1 MENVVWLGKT
11 RKGPIYMEYQTLTQA
26 LEAFDRYQ
34 KTLSAYRH
42 AMGVL
47 SLDAVTAAPE
57 GSWEG
62 RGQTM
67 EVLSGVVYD
76 LTVGKENGMLFDF
89 LQSHLEELTDLQKRE
104 LEQARKELGV
114 RTAVVVAPPQGSN
127 GLTQEGIFRA
137 AARQAD
143 LVLLSGAR
151 LHEILRNNAANF
163 RQTKF
168 GCIDTG
174 IRAANIMCVT
184 FADEQ
189 AAFLAGALLSQL
201 HRHGLLPAPRTR
213 AAGDELTLG
222 WLAGEDDPQLKS
234 MLNGFVEGVRL
245 ESPGA
250 RVINGVAGSYSSPD
264 KGRAKAE
271 ELLGLDINALA
282 VLAGRAGLG
291 AVEAA
296 IAQGRPLVGV
306 DKDQQFLAPKL
317 MLTSI
322 VKRADRAVF
331 EIVKATAQGAFAGN
345 EIITYDL
352 ANGGVDIVSPQ
363 VWARHAGV
371 RLPAAIERRLAELR
385 LELTRGGIR
394 LPSLRDRTLCNCR

>member
-1 MENVVWLGKT
+1 MQIVRLLNFSPRGSPGACGLSGPLLVCRREPDMKKCFDIT
-11 RKGPIYMEYQTLTQA
+11 RL
-26 LEAFDRYQ
+26 LC
-34 KTLSAYRH
+34 LS
-42 AMGVL
+42 VL
-47 SLDAVTAAPE
+47 LSVFCFSSVLAAPASE
-57 GSWEG
+57 ATALRVALLLEDAAPD
-62 RGQTM
+62 RGWN
-67 EVLSGVVYD
+67 D
-76 LTVGKENGMLFDF
+76 LLRQG
-89 LQSHLEELTDLQKRE
+89 

-127 GLTQEGIFRA
+127 GLTQEGIFQA

-213 AAGDELTLG
+213 ADSDELTLG

-250 RVINGVAGSYSSPD
+250 RVINGVAGSYSSPE

-282 VLAGRAGLG
+282 VLAGRSGLG

>member
-1 MENVVWLGKT
+1 MQIVRLLNFSPEGAPGACGPFVPLLVCRREPDMKKSFDIT
-11 RKGPIYMEYQTLTQA
+11 RL
-26 LEAFDRYQ
+26 LC
-34 KTLSAYRH
+34 LS
-42 AMGVL
+42 VL
-47 SLDAVTAAPE
+47 LSVFCFSAVLAAPASE
-57 GSWEG
+57 APALRVALLLEDAAPDQGWN
-62 RGQTM
+62 
-67 EVLSGVVYD
+67 D
-76 LTVGKENGMLFDF
+76 LLRQG
-89 LQSHLEELTDLQKRE
+89 

-127 GLTQEGIFRA
+127 GLTQEGIFQA

-201 HRHGLLPAPRTR
+201 HRHGLLPAPGRR
-213 AAGDELTLG
+213 ANGDELALG
-222 WLAGEDDPQLKS
+222 WLAGEDDPQLRS

-250 RVINGVAGSYSSPD
+250 RVINGVAGSYSSPE

-271 ELLGLDINALA
+271 KLLGLDINALA
-282 VLAGRAGLG
+282 VLAGRSGLG

-296 IAQGRPLVGV
+296 MAQGRPLVGV
-306 DKDQQFLAPKL
+306 DKDQQALAPKL

-322 VKRADRAVF
+322 IKRADRAVF

-352 ANGGVDIVSPQ
+352 ANGGVDIVPPQ

-371 RLPAAIERRLAELR
+371 RLPAAIERRLGELR

>member
-1 MENVVWLGKT
+1 MKKSFDIT
-11 RKGPIYMEYQTLTQA
+11 RL
-26 LEAFDRYQ
+26 LC
-34 KTLSAYRH
+34 LS
-42 AMGVL
+42 VL
-47 SLDAVTAAPE
+47 LSVFCFSAVLAAPASE
-57 GSWEG
+57 APALRVALLLEDAAPDQGWN
-62 RGQTM
+62 
-67 EVLSGVVYD
+67 D
-76 LTVGKENGMLFDF
+76 LLRQG
-89 LQSHLEELTDLQKRE
+89 

-114 RTAVVVAPPQGSN
+114 RTAVLVAPPQGSN
-127 GLTQEGIFRA
+127 GLTQEGIFQAGTLLLAGRPGSPIQA

-201 HRHGLLPAPRTR
+201 HRHGLLPAPGRR
-213 AAGDELTLG
+213 ANGDELALG
-222 WLAGEDDPQLKS
+222 WLAGEDDPQLRS

-250 RVINGVAGSYSSPD
+250 RVINGVAGSYSSPE

-282 VLAGRAGLG
+282 VLAGRSGLG

-296 IAQGRPLVGV
+296 MAQGRPLVGV
-306 DKDQQFLAPKL
+306 DKDQQALAPKL

-322 VKRADRAVF
+322 IKRADRAVF

>member
-1 MENVVWLGKT
+1 MQIVRLLNFSPSDFPGACGLSSPLLVCRREPDMKKCFEIT
-11 RKGPIYMEYQTLTQA
+11 RLLCLSVLLSVFCVSAA
-26 LEAFDRYQ
+26 LAA
-34 KTLSAYRH
+34 SP
-42 AMGVL
+42 G
-47 SLDAVTAAPE
+47 DAPGLRVALLLEDAAPD
-57 GSWEG
+57 
-62 RGQTM
+62 RGWN
-67 EVLSGVVYD
+67 D
-76 LTVGKENGMLFDF
+76 LLRQG
-89 LQSHLEELTDLQKRE
+89 
-104 LEQARKELGV
+104 LEQAQKELGV
-114 RTAVVVAPPQGSN
+114 RTAAVVAPPQGSN
-127 GLTQEGIFRA
+127 GLTQEGIFQA

-143 LVLLSGAR
+143 LGLLSGAR

-174 IRAANIMCVT
+174 IRAANIMGVT

-201 HRHGLLPAPRTR
+201 HKHGLLPAPGAR
-213 AAGDELTLG
+213 AKADELTLG

-282 VLAGRAGLG
+282 VLAGRSGLG

>member
-1 MENVVWLGKT
+1 MKKCFDIT
-11 RKGPIYMEYQTLTQA
+11 RL
-26 LEAFDRYQ
+26 LC
-34 KTLSAYRH
+34 LS
-42 AMGVL
+42 VL
-47 SLDAVTAAPE
+47 LSVFCFSSVLAAPAGE
-57 GSWEG
+57 APALRVALLLEDAAPDQGWN
-62 RGQTM
+62 
-67 EVLSGVVYD
+67 D
-76 LTVGKENGMLFDF
+76 LLRQG
-89 LQSHLEELTDLQKRE
+89 

-250 RVINGVAGSYSSPD
+250 RVINGVAGSYSSPE

-322 VKRADRAVF
+322 VIDKVLIMGQKQTQVMVISPEYERINQAIHQKIDRGSTLIHATSGLEKQEQKVVLSVISNRQLGDLNELILQIDPQAF
-331 EIVKATAQGAFAGN
+331 VIANEVNEVKG
-345 EIITYDL
+345 
-352 ANGGVDIVSPQ
+352 
-363 VWARHAGV
+363 
-371 RLPAAIERRLAELR
+371 
-385 LELTRGGIR
+385 RGF
-394 LPSLRDRTLCNCR
+394 TLSKLSK

>member
-1 MENVVWLGKT
+1 MQIVRLLNFSPADSQGACGLFLPLLVCRREPDMKKCFDIT
-11 RKGPIYMEYQTLTQA
+11 RL
-26 LEAFDRYQ
+26 LC
-34 KTLSAYRH
+34 LS
-42 AMGVL
+42 VL
-47 SLDAVTAAPE
+47 LSVFCFSAVLAAPASE
-57 GSWEG
+57 APALRVALLLEDAAPDQGWN
-62 RGQTM
+62 
-67 EVLSGVVYD
+67 D
-76 LTVGKENGMLFDF
+76 LLRQG
-89 LQSHLEELTDLQKRE
+89 

-127 GLTQEGIFRA
+127 GLTQEGIFQA

-201 HRHGLLPAPRTR
+201 HKHGLLPAPRTH
-213 AAGDELTLG
+213 ASSDELTLG

-282 VLAGRAGLG
+282 VLAGRSGLG

-322 VKRADRAVF
+322 VKRADHAVF